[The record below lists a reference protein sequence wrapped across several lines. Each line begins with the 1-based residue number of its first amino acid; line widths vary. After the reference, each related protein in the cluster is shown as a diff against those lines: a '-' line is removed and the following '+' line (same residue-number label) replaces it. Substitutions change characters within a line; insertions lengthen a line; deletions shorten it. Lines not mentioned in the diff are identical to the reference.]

1 MPNWKK
7 VIVSGSDASLNSLS
21 VGDTSVTGSLNVY
34 KSGST
39 VFSVE
44 GSQGTL
50 FSITDSLSGS
60 LFSVGDISGVPI
72 LEVFSD
78 DTVKLGTFGNEAI
91 VVNGDTAVISGS
103 FTGTFSGVPAPV
115 QLVTDCKGISQGYL
129 SWYGVSD
136 LQGTV
141 NQGYAVWIAP
151 TAGYLEDVNVSPEQ
165 PNPTTANGQ
174 LTFYKNGTLV
184 GSTITQ
190 AMGAAGTNK
199 RFTFGSTY
207 SFAAGDRIS
216 LNWNKNT
223 NSSDLYSMMV
233 HFKLDS

>member
-21 VGDTSVTGSLNVY
+21 VGDSSVTGSLNVY

-60 LFSVGDISGVPI
+60 LFSVSDISGVPI

-91 VVNGDTAVISGS
+91 VVNGDTATISGS

-115 QLVTDCKGISQGYL
+115 QLVTDCKGITQGYL

-151 TAGYLEDVNVSPEQ
+151 TAGHLEDVNVSPEQ
-165 PNPTTANGQ
+165 PNASTANGE

-216 LNWNKNT
+216 LKWNKNT
-223 NSSDLYSMMV
+223 NDSDLYSMMV